1 MASINMLVVEDDDVN
16 REIIYEFLTFG
27 EVNID
32 LAADG
37 LEAVECVRNKQ
48 YDIIIMDLMMPKLD
62 GLSATRAIRALGAN
76 NSADVPI
83 IAATARDPI
92 IELAHWQAAGITDYV
107 HKPFSEDDLWA
118 VINTYV

>member
-1 MASINMLVVEDDDVN
+1 MLVVEDDDVN

>member
-1 MASINMLVVEDDDVN
+1 MASIRILVVEDDDIN
-16 REIIYEFLTFG
+16 REIIFEFLTFG

-37 LEAVECVRNKQ
+37 LEAISWVKGNQ

-62 GLSATRAIRALGAN
+62 GLAATRAIRSLDVN
-76 NSADVPI
+76 NSARVPI
-83 IAATARDPI
+83 IAATARDPVT
-92 IELAHWQAAGITDYV
+92 ELAHWQASGITDYV
-107 HKPFSEDDLWA
+107 HKPFSEDELWA

>member
-1 MASINMLVVEDDDVN
+1 MSSIRMLVVEDDAIN

-37 LEAVECVRNKQ
+37 LEAISCVENNL

-62 GLSATRAIRALGAN
+62 GLSATRAIRALGVN

-92 IELAHWQAAGITDYV
+92 TELAHWQAAGITDYV
-107 HKPFSEDDLWA
+107 HKPFSEDELWA

>member
-1 MASINMLVVEDDDVN
+1 MNTNVGLSHNKDG
-16 REIIYEFLTFG
+16 IIVGIYKFTEESG
-27 EVNID
+27 IEN
-32 LAADG
+32 
-37 LEAVECVRNKQ
+37 NQ

-62 GLSATRAIRALGAN
+62 GLSASRAIRALGVN

-92 IELAHWQAAGITDYV
+92 TELAHWQAAGITDYV
-107 HKPFSEDDLWA
+107 HKPFSEDELWA

>member
-1 MASINMLVVEDDDVN
+1 MPNINMLVVEDDLVN

-27 EVNID
+27 EVHID

-37 LEAVECVRNKQ
+37 LEAVDSVKNKA
-48 YDIIIMDLMMPKLD
+48 YDIIIMDLMMPNLD
-62 GLSATRAIRALGAN
+62 GLAATRAIRALN
-76 NSADVPI
+76 INDSAEVPI

-92 IELAHWQAAGITDYV
+92 TELAHWKEAGITDYV
-107 HKPFSEDDLWA
+107 HKPFSEDELWS

>member
-92 IELAHWQAAGITDYV
+92 TELAHWQAAGITDYV

>member
-1 MASINMLVVEDDDVN
+1 MSSIRMLVVEDDAIN

-37 LEAVECVRNKQ
+37 LEAISCVENNQ

-62 GLSATRAIRALGAN
+62 GLSASRAIRALGVN

-92 IELAHWQAAGITDYV
+92 TELAHWQAAGITDYV
-107 HKPFSEDDLWA
+107 QKPFSEDELWA

>member
-92 IELAHWQAAGITDYV
+92 TELAHWQAAGITDYV
-107 HKPFSEDDLWA
+107 HKPFSEDDLWE
-118 VINTYV
+118 VINTYI